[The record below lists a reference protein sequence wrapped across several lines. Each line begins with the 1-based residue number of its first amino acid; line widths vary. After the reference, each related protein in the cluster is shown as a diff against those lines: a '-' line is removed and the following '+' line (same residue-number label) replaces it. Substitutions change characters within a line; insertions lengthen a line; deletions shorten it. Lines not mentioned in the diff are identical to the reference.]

1 MANTDPIDLEGGG
14 LLLVDKPVGWT
25 SFDVVGKLRGALNS
39 LAGRRV
45 KVGHAGTLDPL
56 ASGLLLLAYGRRTKD
71 LPNLTGL
78 DKTYVGTLT
87 LGEVTPSQDGETPV
101 SDARPWEHLDRAA
114 VEAVLPHFT
123 GSILQRPPMYSA
135 KHHKGERAYFLA
147 RDGRS
152 VEMEPVQVTVHALT
166 LLDMEGPRVTFAT
179 TVSKGTYI
187 RTLAHDI
194 GQALGCGAWLSA
206 LRRTRIAELDVADAL
221 PPVDLAQ
228 RIAPR

>member
-1 MANTDPIDLEGGG
+1 MAGTDPIDLEGGG

-25 SFDVVGKLRGALNS
+25 SFDVVGKLRGALNA

-56 ASGLLLLAYGRRTKD
+56 ASGLLVLAYGRRTKD
-71 LPNLTGL
+71 LPGLTGL

-87 LGEVTPSQDGETPV
+87 LGEVTPSQDGETPAV
-101 SDARPWEHLDRAA
+101 GQGPWAHLDRRA
-114 VEAVLPHFT
+114 VEAVLPRFT
-123 GSILQRPPMYSA
+123 GELLQRPPLYSA
-135 KHHKGERAYFLA
+135 KHHQGERAYFLA
-147 RDGRS
+147 RDGRE
-152 VEMEPVQVTVHALT
+152 VEMEPVRVVVHHLAVLA
-166 LLDMEGPRVTFAT
+166 MEGPQVTFTAT
-179 TVSKGTYI
+179 VGKGTYI

-206 LRRTRIAELDVADAL
+206 LRRTRIADLDVADAL
-221 PPVDLAQ
+221 PPVELAQ

>member
-1 MANTDPIDLEGGG
+1 MTNTDPIDLEGGG

-45 KVGHAGTLDPL
+45 KVGHAGTLDPR
-56 ASGLLLLAYGRRTKD
+56 ARGLLLLAYGRRTKD

-87 LGEVTPSQDGETPV
+87 LGGVTPSQDGETPV
-101 SDARPWEHLDRAA
+101 NGALPWEHVDQVA
-114 VEAVLPHFT
+114 VEAVLPRFT
-123 GSILQRPPMYSA
+123 GGILQRPPMYSA
-135 KHHKGERAYFLA
+135 KHHNGERAYFLA

-152 VEMEPVQVTVHALT
+152 VEMDPVQVIVHQLT
-166 LLDMEGPRVTFAT
+166 LQGMEGPQVHFAT

-206 LRRTRIAELDVADAL
+206 LRRTRIGELDVADAL
-221 PPVDLAQ
+221 PPVELAQ
-228 RIAPR
+228 LIAPR

>member
-1 MANTDPIDLEGGG
+1 MADPGPIDLEGGG

-56 ASGLLLLAYGRRTKD
+56 ASGLLVLAYGRRTKD
-71 LPNLTGL
+71 LPGLTGL

-87 LGEVTPSQDGETPV
+87 LGEVTPSQDGETPAV
-101 SDARPWEHLDRAA
+101 AHGPWEHLDRRA
-114 VEAVLPHFT
+114 VEAVLPRFT
-123 GSILQRPPMYSA
+123 GALLQRPPLYSA

-147 RDGRS
+147 RDGRTA
-152 VEMEPVQVTVHALT
+152 EMEPVQVNVHHLAV
-166 LLDMEGPRVTFAT
+166 LDMDGPRVTFTAT
-179 TVSKGTYI
+179 VGKGTYI

-206 LRRTRIAELDVADAL
+206 LRRTRIAQLDVADAL
-221 PPVDLAQ
+221 PPAELAQ